1 MYGVLCRASSLLSL
15 RLWARAVTWH
25 CCGSTSPAEST
36 QTGWSMSRT
45 CSSSGSSRWRLR
57 MNALRCNAHFN
68 KQCKQPWSSLH
79 VERRP
84 NHFDPLPGSEGQR
97 GDETAPPILPLC
109 PAGWGSALHCC
120 QRLDFAQVHPHRCP
134 WELQWAQRSH
144 ESGAVWRCN
153 ATRVSVWNNKSF
165 WLFSLFLF
173 AFPPQNKTF
182 NPPPVIASCRISRIL
197 ETPGGHGLLV
207 GVGGSGK
214 QSLTRLAA
222 YMASVEVFQITLS
235 KGYSIQDL
243 KVKTQE
249 VGVAQSHLRKM
260 CFLNRGGKKSM
271 RFILFHAYWYYGYW
285 RLFYCDTG
293 NCQILF
299 KTAEKYFN
307 VWLII
312 QTSPLWLLNNLFRKK
327 KSKRIITGHV
337 VSQLLL
343 TTS

>member
-15 RLWARAVTWH
+15 RLWTRAVTWH

-109 PAGWGSALHCC
+109 PAGWGSALRCC

-134 WELQWAQRSH
+134 WELQWAQRGH

-173 AFPPQNKTF
+173 AFPPQNETF

-249 VGVAQSHLRKM
+249 VRVAQSHLRKM
-260 CFLNRGGKKSM
+260 CFLNLGKKNQCDLSCFMNIDIMDIDACFTVTLEIVRYYLKPQRNISM
-271 RFILFHAYWYYGYW
+271 SDWLYKPRHCGYW
-285 RLFYCDTG
+285 IISLGKKNQSASSRDT
-293 NCQILF
+293 
-299 KTAEKYFN
+299 
-307 VWLII
+307 
-312 QTSPLWLLNNLFRKK
+312 
-327 KSKRIITGHV
+327 
-337 VSQLLL
+337 
-343 TTS
+343 